1 MKAQIAAVSRI
12 VHAPTELIYR
22 IIADYRKEH
31 PRILPDRYFLSL
43 EVEQGGYGAG
53 TIINFN
59 MRILGRTQTF
69 RSLIT
74 EPEPG
79 RWLVETDMKS
89 KTPTTFQVLPTKN
102 DSISE
107 VIISTEFKGRNW
119 LEGLLAKF
127 MLEKIYRQELDLLAN
142 LAEGRARAMQ
152 SPSSEISN
160 S

>member
-1 MKAQIAAVSRI
+1 MKAQIATVSRI
-12 VHAPTELIYR
+12 VQAPTEPIYR

-31 PRILPDRYFLSL
+31 PRILPDKYFTYL

-53 TIINFN
+53 TIINFS

-79 RWLVETDMKS
+79 RWLVETDTKS
-89 KTPTTFQVLPTKN
+89 GMATTFQVVPTN
-102 DSISE
+102 NASLTE
-107 VIISTEFKGRNW
+107 VIISTELKSRSW
-119 LEGLLAKF
+119 LEGQIAKF
-127 MLEKIYRQELDLLAN
+127 ILKKIYRQELDLLAD
-142 LAEGRARAMQ
+142 LAESHVRAVN